1 MYWLPRK
8 KVLVPT
14 DFSDASVDAMHTAL
28 AMVEYGHNVHVLH
41 VVEPIPADLTAG
53 ELSHDSELPDS
64 DKTLRIVRQERLDAF
79 LTDREFN
86 GLSSAIRTGDPAL
99 SITHYAK
106 ENDIDLIVM
115 AAHGY
120 ERGERISMGSVTE
133 RVLHNADC
141 PVLVLRPDGR
151 VAGTTSRV
159 RIRESNGFAP
169 AETQAGDVAASQPR

>member
-8 KVLVPT
+8 RVLVPI
-14 DFSDASVDAMHTAL
+14 DFSAASTDAMHTAL
-28 AMVEYGHNVHVLH
+28 AMVEYGRCVHALY
-41 VVEPIPADLTAG
+41 VVEPLPADLVAEQPPQAASLEETEATRR
-53 ELSHDSELPDS
+53 E
-64 DKTLRIVRQERLDAF
+64 TCQQRLEAF
-79 LTDREFN
+79 LNDHDFD
-86 GLSSAIRTGDPAL
+86 GLCGAVGLGEPAL

-151 VAGTTSRV
+151 VSGESSRV
-159 RIRESNGFAP
+159 GIRESNGFAP
-169 AETQAGDVAASQPR
+169 AVSPSNPVPVSRPR

>member
-14 DFSDASVDAMHTAL
+14 DFSEASVDAMHTAL
-28 AMVEYGHNVHVLH
+28 AMVEFGHNVHVLH
-41 VVEPIPADLTAG
+41 VVEPIPQDLTAG
-53 ELSHDSELPDS
+53 ELPHDSQLSDS
-64 DKTLRIVRQERLDAF
+64 DRTVRQERLDAF
-79 LTDREFN
+79 LTDHQFN
-86 GLSSAIRTGDPAL
+86 GLSAAIRTGDPAL
-99 SITHYAK
+99 GITHYAK
-106 ENDIDLIVM
+106 ENEIDLIVM

-120 ERGERISMGSVTE
+120 ESGERISMGSVTE

-159 RIRESNGFAP
+159 GIRESNGFAP
-169 AETQAGDVAASQPR
+169 AETQSRDAAGSRPR